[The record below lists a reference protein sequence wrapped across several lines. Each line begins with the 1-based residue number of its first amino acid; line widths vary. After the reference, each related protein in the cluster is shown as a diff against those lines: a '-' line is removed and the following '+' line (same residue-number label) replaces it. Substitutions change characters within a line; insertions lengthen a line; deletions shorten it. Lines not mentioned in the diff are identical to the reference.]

1 MPLAKPLAEI
11 LSALVVH
18 QLRRRGA
25 PFVFGAGIHHLDMRS
40 VQICYASPE
49 FQLTKAAISQLGR
62 WYGIP
67 TWGYAGCSDAKVM
80 DEQAALEAML
90 SIFMAKLSGANLVH
104 DVGYMESGLAT
115 SFEMIVLTDELVS
128 MTVHIMK
135 GIEVGSDTLMIDEVD
150 KVGPGG
156 KFIDTENTLNK
167 YRAFWFPSLLD
178 RKIRSQW
185 LKEGASTLGKRL
197 NEKVKEILGNHR
209 PPALSHAKK
218 QRVNE
223 ILAKAIRSS

>member
-1 MPLAKPLAEI
+1 
-11 LSALVVH
+11 
-18 QLRRRGA
+18 
-25 PFVFGAGIHHLDMRS
+25 
-40 VQICYASPE
+40 
-49 FQLTKAAISQLGR
+49 
-62 WYGIP
+62 
-67 TWGYAGCSDAKVM
+67 M